1 MLVLVVLRSSLLLV
15 LTGINQEMTIT
26 LYLGGCVVVVG
37 GGDGVTLPMVL
48 LLLLVPVPVSCLLLV
63 ALTVVVRKQT
73 GQPLTRR
80 LPSPGSC
87 SSNHSTLLL
96 SLLLLVVTVESSLV
110 GNDATF
116 SSFVGASLSSILV
129 ADWHTDHHRQM
140 LRVF

>member
-1 MLVLVVLRSSLLLV
+1 MLVVVLRSSLLV

-26 LYLGGCVVVVG
+26 LYLGGCVGGG

-87 SSNHSTLLL
+87 SSNHSTLL
-96 SLLLLVVTVESSLV
+96 
-110 GNDATF
+110 
-116 SSFVGASLSSILV
+116 
-129 ADWHTDHHRQM
+129 
-140 LRVF
+140 